1 MVCERCGAELSADG
15 RCPVCDAEKNVRV
28 MSQEERLGYRG
39 VTIDEGQPETEN
51 DVRFER
57 GGTWHRVRYT
67 TVSGANSWQSKA
79 ILIVGA
85 IAVLAFLFFIAL
97 PAVMV
102 LAVIGVLAW
111 MFFQFFAL

>member
-15 RCPVCDAEKNVRV
+15 HCPVCGAAEKVRV
-28 MSQEERLGYRG
+28 MSPEERLGYRG
-39 VTIDEGQPETEN
+39 VTINEGQPEEEN

-57 GGTWHRVRYT
+57 SGVWRRVRYT
-67 TVSGANSWQSKA
+67 TTSGTDSWQSKA
-79 ILIVGA
+79 ILIVSA

-102 LAVIGVLAW
+102 LAVIGLLVWL
-111 MFFQFFAL
+111 FFQFFAL